1 MYSSKNFHPVTIRK
15 QQRIFIMKK
24 IAIFFVF
31 AFSSIFNILNATD
44 AEYEQLRTYLKE
56 RHKKETYISIGNDF
70 GVIPQTVSN
79 FANGTGKSPKILK
92 QAKAKYPNIFQQT
105 APIHHAVAT
114 LMPNAAPIV
123 DQLPIQQKVV
133 PIIRQE
139 IIPAIKQENVLIPSQ
154 HLSLPDLATGSKY
167 VISMVPMNSSGDS
180 YHILAYL
187 ILAKSHE
194 KKVPDILLTYD
205 GIPEIR
211 DTESKMNAYTQVQR
225 TLHFAQ
231 VLGYGRHFQTA
242 FIDTGKCQRENNR
255 QSKLEEYLS
264 TTEYTHYIDQK
275 ALTTIIAEHFRAFGK
290 DNTTKRLRR
299 GFNKYSQE
307 YLSQIACKKLVKE
320 ARDEVLRI
328 GANSNP
334 LIVMHVRYSSKT
346 NEKQNMEDGVIG
358 KLSNYV
364 KSKGYNVW
372 FIFTD
377 GRKSGSFK
385 SIGADRTDPFPFITT
400 DGKDNGKYFHLQLL
414 LNLRTLPNLRGIIG
428 NTSGTL
434 DLAGFLGHSVYNLH
448 NVQQAFD
455 YQSCRILI
463 QSSFLTVER
472 LNFDLLENALRT
484 SERKLGEF
492 TDNIAQAHLP
502 LLSSWMAGSPQT
514 ANLAATSQ
522 LTVNSHQAGYWEL
535 FFIKTT
541 KAKQLTSLPLA
552 QSIIT
557 YLEMIAPAI
566 KINA

>member
-1 MYSSKNFHPVTIRK
+1 MYSSKNFHSVTIRK
-15 QQRIFIMKK
+15 QQSIFIMKK

-31 AFSSIFNILNATD
+31 AFSCIFNILNASE
-44 AEYEQLRTYLKE
+44 AEYEQLRTYLNARGGKYTTIA
-56 RHKKETYISIGNDF
+56 RDF
-70 GVIPQTVSN
+70 EVEPKAVSN
-79 FANGTGKSPKILK
+79 LTKNISNFIRGVTQKSPTLLSKV
-92 QAKAKYPNIFQQT
+92 KAKYPNIFQQP
-105 APIHHAVAT
+105 APIHHAVAP
-114 LMPNAAPIV
+114 LLPNAAPIV

-139 IIPAIKQENVLIPSQ
+139 NVLVPSQ

-290 DNTTKRLRR
+290 DNTTKRLRH

-502 LLSSWMAGSPQT
+502 LLSSWVAGTPQT
-514 ANLAATSQ
+514 TNLAATSQ